1 MVEIPSPEKSIDK
14 YPHQLS
20 GGQRQR
26 VGIAR
31 ALAMEPD
38 FIVCD
43 EPVSALDVSIQG
55 QIVNLLSDLQARL
68 GIAYLFIAHDLAV
81 VRHLSHRI
89 VVMYLGRVMEMAD
102 RDALYAEPLHP
113 YTRALL
119 DAAPVPDP
127 VVERM
132 RAPRALRGELPSPL
146 KPPTGCVFHTRCPM
160 ASAECREQ
168 VPELREI
175 RPGHMAACIKL

>member
-1 MVEIPSPEKSIDK
+1 
-14 YPHQLS
+14 
-20 GGQRQR
+20 
-26 VGIAR
+26 
-31 ALAMEPD
+31 
-38 FIVCD
+38 
-43 EPVSALDVSIQG
+43 
-55 QIVNLLSDLQARL
+55 
-68 GIAYLFIAHDLAV
+68 V

-89 VVMYLGRVMEMAD
+89 VVMYLGRVMETAD